1 MDATRFRACIA
12 LAACIVPAAPAAA
25 GEITVYK
32 QPHFGGEVLK
42 LRGGAVD
49 LARLGFHDQI
59 SSIVVHSGHWEFCTQ
74 PRFAGDCLVLEP
86 GAYPALDTRINH
98 RIESLRETSVVASAT
113 KEPLPPPVEL
123 FPSTRFQ
130 GKAVVL
136 TGDMQT
142 LHESG
147 RAQRMSSL
155 VVREGTWQ
163 LCSEPGFEGTCR
175 VYEPGRYPDLER
187 LDNQIGSIRRI
198 GPPR

>member
-1 MDATRFRACIA
+1 MDATRSRALVFA
-12 LAACIVPAAPAAA
+12 AACIGLVLPAAA

-32 QPHFGGEVLK
+32 QPQFGGERLD

-49 LARLGFHDQI
+49 LAGAGFHDQI
-59 SSIVVHSGHWEFCTQ
+59 SSIVVRSGRWEVCTQ
-74 PRFAGDCLVLEP
+74 PRFAGDCMVLEP
-86 GAYPALDTRINH
+86 GAYPALETRINH
-98 RIESLRETSVVASAT
+98 RIESVREMPVVARARA
-113 KEPLPPPVEL
+113 EPLPPPVEL
-123 FPSTRFQ
+123 FPDARFA
-130 GKAVVL
+130 GKSLVL
-136 TGDMQT
+136 RGDMHA

-187 LDNQIGSIRRI
+187 IDNQIGSIRRI
-198 GPPR
+198 SSPR